1 MIIKNYELKK
11 LDLNKYKFIL
21 FYGKNEG
28 FINYELRNII
38 KKNKDREIINYE
50 EKEILNNSE
59 NLYNSIL
66 SNSFFINKKI
76 IIIKRASEKIVTI
89 LNSLIEKQIQDVN
102 IFIQAEVLE
111 KKSKLRSLF
120 EKEKNL
126 LCVPFY
132 EDDHS
137 TLSKITQDFLR
148 EKKITLSQENINI
161 IVRRCAGNRGYL
173 KNELNKIEM
182 FSKNKTKIQTEDIFK
197 LTNLTE
203 DYNVSELVD
212 SCLAKNKKKVINI
225 LNENRY
231 SSDNSMEIIRTF
243 LIKAKTIMRLS
254 EKFHK
259 NKNLDQTINEAKP
272 PIFWKNKETVK
283 KQLLNW
289 DSNKIKEFIFDLN
302 KIELC
307 IKKNSYNSDKIV
319 MNFILETAN

>member
-1 MIIKNYELKK
+1 
-11 LDLNKYKFIL
+11 
-21 FYGKNEG
+21 
-28 FINYELRNII
+28 
-38 KKNKDREIINYE
+38 
-50 EKEILNNSE
+50 
-59 NLYNSIL
+59 
-66 SNSFFINKKI
+66 
-76 IIIKRASEKIVTI
+76 
-89 LNSLIEKQIQDVN
+89 
-102 IFIQAEVLE
+102 
-111 KKSKLRSLF
+111 
-120 EKEKNL
+120 
-126 LCVPFY
+126 
-132 EDDHS
+132 
-137 TLSKITQDFLR
+137 
-148 EKKITLSQENINI
+148 
-161 IVRRCAGNRGYL
+161 
-173 KNELNKIEM
+173 M

-307 IKKNSYNSDKIV
+307 IKKNSYNSDKII